1 MSRPTVLFITR
12 SLQSAPGGM
21 QSFTRGL
28 LEALNRRDDVAMQVV
43 GFTGSKVLLPFFL
56 IKCFVCCLFTRHARV
71 HVGDALL
78 LPVARCGLLLRP
90 SVRLSATVHGLDAV
104 YPHAVYQWLLHDAFI
119 RCDRIAAVSN
129 ATAEEAIVRGAP
141 RAGVHVIPCGVAG
154 GSFVRIPPRD
164 RFVLSVGRL
173 VKRKGITWFIANVWP
188 ALAARYPGMRYVI
201 AGDGPDRV
209 AVRAAIAHSGSGK
222 RIDFLGAVSEAQK
235 RELLSSAALLAM
247 PNIRVAGDMEGF
259 GMVCIEAAMH
269 GLPVVAAKL
278 EGIVDAVHEGETGLL
293 YEAGDGGQAVAA
305 FTAGLERKWS
315 PQALAETCQRHY
327 SIGNVAARYSRE
339 IFPS

>member
-1 MSRPTVLFITR
+1 MNRPVVLFLTR

-28 LEALNRRDDVAMQVV
+28 LEALNRRDDVAVHVV
-43 GFTGSKVLLPFFL
+43 GFTGRKLLLPFFL
-56 IKCFVCCLFTRHARV
+56 IKCFLCCLFTRHARV

-90 SVRLSATVHGLDAV
+90 SVRLSATVHGLDVV
-104 YPHAVYQWLLHDAFI
+104 YPNPLYQWLLHDALV

-129 ATAEEAIVRGAP
+129 ATAEEVIIRGAP
-141 RAGVHVIPCGVAG
+141 RAGVHVIPCGVAAEPL
-154 GSFVRIPPRD
+154 VRIPPRD

-188 ALAARYPGMRYVI
+188 GLASRYPGMRYVI
-201 AGDGPDRV
+201 AGDGPE
-209 AVRAAIAHSGSGK
+209 RAAIQAAIERSGSGK
-222 RIDFLGAVSEAQK
+222 RIDMLGAVSDERK
-235 RELLSSAALLAM
+235 RELLSSAALLAV
-247 PNIRVAGDMEGF
+247 PNVRVAGDMEGF

-278 EGIVDAVHEGETGLL
+278 EGIVDAVRHDETGLL
-293 YEAGDGGQAVAA
+293 YESGHAANAVAA

-315 PQALAETCQRHY
+315 PQALAESCQRHY
-327 SIGNVAARYSRE
+327 SIDNVAARYSRE